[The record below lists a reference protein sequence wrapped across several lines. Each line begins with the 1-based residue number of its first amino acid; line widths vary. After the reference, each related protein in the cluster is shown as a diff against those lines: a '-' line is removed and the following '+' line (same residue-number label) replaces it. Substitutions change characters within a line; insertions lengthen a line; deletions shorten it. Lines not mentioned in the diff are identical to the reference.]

1 MFLKN
6 QAMLQSA
13 QTRETQLTQLK
24 AAVDTSADAK
34 ASSDL
39 VARATLE
46 NSEIMN
52 NLTQLL
58 AAQELAKQQAAMRAI
73 GATQA
78 EQARLRAYYASHPL
92 P

>member
-6 QAMLQSA
+6 QGMLQSA
-13 QTRETQLTQLK
+13 QTRETQLTKLK
-24 AAVDTSADAK
+24 GAVDTSADAK

-46 NSEIMN
+46 NSEILN

-58 AAQELAKQQAAMRAI
+58 AAQEMAKQQAAMRDISAFQTEQSR
-73 GATQA
+73 AQA
-78 EQARLRAYYASHPL
+78 YFVSHPL